1 VGKVFSSSELRR
13 LGDFCKAHDLLLLSD
28 EIYHDLILEPKR
40 TPHVPI
46 SALEDPELLRCV
58 TWAYI
63 SCAHTIK
70 GTLGEE
76 N

>member
-1 VGKVFSSSELRR
+1 MGKVFSSSELRR

-46 SALEDPELLRCV
+46 SALQDPELLRSV
-58 TWAYI
+58 TQAYI
-63 SCAHTIK
+63 MRPHNKRHS
-70 GTLGEE
+70 
-76 N
+76 